1 MIYFPSNIQE
11 NLRSRFEIE
20 LPACGQTLDTKNY
33 VFVMGILNMSPD
45 SFYFGYE
52 NEKEA
57 ILSAEKMIEDGV
69 DIIDIGGQSTRPGA
83 DEIPEEE
90 EIRRIKNVIYEIR
103 KNFPRIPISVDTY
116 RSSVAEIALDLG
128 ADIVNDISGFRF
140 DEKIPYICQKYKAP
154 AIVMHITAKP
164 KIMQS
169 KLLEDTELIEKIKLY
184 LSSSANI
191 AENLGIK
198 VILDP
203 GIGFGKKPHQ
213 NLIIIN
219 RLDEIVSE
227 LNYPLL
233 LGVSRKSFI
242 GFCISQENPPPP
254 SERLEGTISAISI
267 ALQKGARIFRV
278 HDVLPSRKALKTAIS
293 ILSERFAEE
302 KFFS

>member
-1 MIYFPSNIQE
+1 
-11 NLRSRFEIE
+11 
-20 LPACGQTLDTKNY
+20 
-33 VFVMGILNMSPD
+33 MGILNMSPD

-57 ILSAEKMIEDGV
+57 ILSAEKMIEEGV

-90 EIRRIKNVIYEIR
+90 EIKRIKNVIYEIR

-169 KLLEDTELIEKIKLY
+169 KLLEDSELIEKIKLY
-184 LSSSANI
+184 LSSSANL

-219 RLDEIVSE
+219 RLEEIASE